1 MVEKHKRLY
10 KYLWV
15 MLGSILIF
23 LAWLEGY
30 YINSVTFIGILIL
43 ILLICNIILGYFL
56 QRSERYL
63 RIITVSSSS
72 IAILFEIIWL
82 AMNWYPAFVI
92 AQILTI
98 AIGFYCFYAGG
109 KFSERY
115 SNQGRSSTGFKIA
128 LRLIKSIAI
137 VVVSLVSLVV
147 IVNSISPNPLLR
159 YIQGQT
165 GDGNSYDAPATEQT
179 VHDNGHSSVNDIKY
193 STEYPNSYLDVHI
206 ANGDMSSERPTYF
219 YVHGGGWTKGDKY
232 NVDHDYYKN
241 ILEAGYN
248 IVSINYA
255 LSPEYNYPTPLIQ
268 LTQAVLFMKEH
279 GDEYG
284 IDMSQVI
291 FAGGSAGGQIVGQFV
306 NIQTNEDY
314 AEEMGMNPVI
324 SSDYIKA
331 TVLDSAALDP
341 ERMNKTKSPSP
352 HYDWAFFQFA
362 RSHFSISSL
371 VHDTGENAK
380 QGNVIT
386 HVTEN
391 FPPTFIA
398 DGNTATFLDQA
409 KDLAEKLNNLGVPN
423 YLYLID
429 KDKATLG
436 HVFMGS
442 DSKYTLDYTRKKIAF
457 LNDIFN

>member
-1 MVEKHKRLY
+1 MEEKLKHLC
-10 KYLWV
+10 KYLWT
-15 MLGSILIF
+15 MLGVILIL

-30 YINSVTFIGILIL
+30 FVNSDTFIGVLIL
-43 ILLICNIILGYFL
+43 LLLICNTTLVYFF
-56 QRSERYL
+56 QKNENRL
-63 RIITVSSSS
+63 RWITFASSG

-82 AMNWYPAFVI
+82 LVDWYPSFVI
-92 AQILTI
+92 AQILVI
-98 AIGFYCFYAGG
+98 VIGFYCFYVSR
-109 KFSERY
+109 KLTEKY
-115 SNQGRSSTGFKIA
+115 SNREESSSVFKVTF
-128 LRLIKSIAI
+128 RLVKS
-137 VVVSLVSLVV
+137 VSILIFGLVSLIV
-147 IVNSISPNPLLR
+147 IVNSISPNPLLK
-159 YIQGQT
+159 YIQWQT
-165 GDGNSYDAPATEQT
+165 GDGNAYDAPVTENT

-193 STEYPNSYLDVHI
+193 GTEYPNSYLDVHI
-206 ANGDMSSERPTYF
+206 ANGDMSSDRPTYF
-219 YVHGGGWTKGDKY
+219 YVHGGGWAKGDKY
-232 NVDHDYYKN
+232 SVDHDYYKN

-255 LSPEYNYPTPLIQ
+255 LSPEYNYPTALIQ

-306 NIQTNEDY
+306 NIQTNETY
-314 AEEMGMNPVI
+314 AEEMGMDPVM
-324 SSDYIKA
+324 SSNHIKA

-341 ERMNKTKSPSP
+341 ERMNKTENPNP

-371 VHDTGENAK
+371 IHDTDENAK

-386 HVTEN
+386 HVTES

-398 DGNTATFLDQA
+398 DGNTATFPDQA
-409 KDLAEKLNNLGVPN
+409 KDLAEKLNNLGVTN

-429 KDKATLG
+429 RDKAILG
-436 HVFMGS
+436 HVFMGN
-442 DSKYTLDYTRKKIAF
+442 DSKYTLDYTNKKITF
-457 LNDIFN
+457 LNHVLR